1 MPPDVTLRQD
11 YHLLMDILTR
21 HNNQAYVRDN
31 EHEFPGYTGDAPDNY
46 DDIVV
51 DSGDD
56 DIAVMEL

>member
-1 MPPDVTLRQD
+1 MRQD
-11 YHLLMDILTR
+11 FYLLMDIIQRDNLLN
-21 HNNQAYVRDN
+21 HVRDN